1 MIRVDFSRDDE
12 GINIRVYK
20 NDVLIESLYDPYVD
34 KTMFIR
40 DMTDE
45 EFILF
50 LHAKFQKQAVDPL
63 LN

>member
-1 MIRVDFSRDDE
+1 MIRVDFCRDDG

-20 NDVLIESLYDPYVD
+20 NDVLIESLYDPYTK
-34 KTMFIR
+34 KTIFIHS
-40 DMTDE
+40 MTDE

-50 LHAKFQKQAVDPL
+50 LHAKFKEQPQDPL